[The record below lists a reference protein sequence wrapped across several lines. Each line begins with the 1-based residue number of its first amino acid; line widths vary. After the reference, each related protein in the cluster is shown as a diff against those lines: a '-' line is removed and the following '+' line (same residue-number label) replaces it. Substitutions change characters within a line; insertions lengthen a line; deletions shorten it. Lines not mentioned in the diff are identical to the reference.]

1 MTAPQDPATASQ
13 VAYRPLRLA
22 AIDLGSNSFHLLV
35 ADYQHD
41 RLEIVARHGEKVQL
55 AAGLDEGGVLDEAS
69 MARGLECLS
78 RFTPLLQGV
87 SPDCLRIV
95 GTNALREAI
104 NREDFIECIR
114 AGLGHR
120 IEVITGDE
128 EARLI
133 YLGAA
138 HALADQALAR
148 PLADRTLAEPVLA
161 DQAPDKDHRRLVV
174 DIGGGST
181 EFIIGEGFEPLTLES
196 QHLGC
201 VTFTRRFFADGTIT
215 DKHMRQ
221 AELAA
226 LSTLAGL
233 RSAYLKLGWQEA
245 IGTSGTIKAAAAVLA
260 AGDTPGPG
268 EDVITRE
275 GMRELRRRLIELK
288 HLDGVALEGLNPDR
302 ARVFPAGMAIL
313 GAIFEAF
320 ELESLRYA
328 DGALREGVLH
338 ELMERHR

>member
-13 VAYRPLRLA
+13 VASRPPRLA

-35 ADYQHD
+35 ADYQND

-55 AAGLDEGGVLDEAS
+55 AAGLDEGGILDEAS

-87 SPDCLRIV
+87 SPGCLRIV

-104 NREDFIECIR
+104 NREAFIECIR

-138 HALADQALAR
+138 HALADQALA
-148 PLADRTLAEPVLA
+148 
-161 DQAPDKDHRRLVV
+161 DQALDKDHRRLVM

-181 EFIIGEGFEPLTLES
+181 EFIIGEGFEPLALKS

-201 VTFTRRFFADGTIT
+201 VTFTRRFFADATIT

-260 AGDTPGPG
+260 AGGTPGPG

-288 HLDGVALEGLNPDR
+288 HLDSVVLEGLNPDR

>member
-13 VAYRPLRLA
+13 VASRPPRLA

-35 ADYQHD
+35 ADYQND

-104 NREDFIECIR
+104 NREAFIECIR

-138 HALADQALAR
+138 HALADQA
-148 PLADRTLAEPVLA
+148 LA

-275 GMRELRRRLIELK
+275 GMLELRRRLIELK